1 LTLWALPFSNSWA
14 YKVGSTLGLLLIY
27 LLSYT
32 GTLAQKGKPL
42 PVATDTSA
50 PANLAKPIIRD
61 STYIADSLRIKQ
73 IKKATR
79 RSAIVPGWGQATN
92 KQVWKV
98 PIVYAGLGIPA
109 YLFFQNLSQYKLL
122 RETFR
127 VLAEKDSAGIAQI
140 PDNLKP
146 LSINSIRFYRDQY
159 RRNVDYSVLAF
170 IIAWGLNVVDAAVYA
185 NLRDFDVSDK
195 LTLRISPQYDP
206 RWQTAGVG
214 FVLRPSNKSKALRSF
229 IP

>member
-1 LTLWALPFSNSWA
+1 MLPSA
-14 YKVGSTLGLLLIY
+14 GV
-27 LLSYT
+27 
-32 GTLAQKGKPL
+32 LAQTSKPL
-42 PVATDTSA
+42 AISIDSTKPSIVAT
-50 PANLAKPIIRD
+50 PIIRD
-61 STYIADSLRIKQ
+61 STYIADSLRQKQ
-73 IKKATR
+73 IKKAIR
-79 RSAIVPGWGQATN
+79 RSAIIPGWGQITN

-98 PIVYAGLGIPA
+98 PIVYAGIGIPA
-109 YLFFQNLSQYKLL
+109 YLFFQNLNQYRLL

-127 VLAEKDSAGIAQI
+127 VLSEGDSAGIAQI

-146 LSINSIRFYRDQY
+146 LSINSIRFYRDQF
-159 RRNVDYSVLAF
+159 RRNVDYSALAF

-214 FVLRPSNKSKALRSF
+214 FVLRPSNKSKPVRSF
-229 IP
+229 TP